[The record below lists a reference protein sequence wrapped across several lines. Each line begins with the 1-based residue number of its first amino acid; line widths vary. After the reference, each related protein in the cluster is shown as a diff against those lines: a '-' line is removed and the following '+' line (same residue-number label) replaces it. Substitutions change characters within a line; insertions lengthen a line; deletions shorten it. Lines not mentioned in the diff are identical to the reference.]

1 MADLSNIIEKNIVN
15 ESEDPIEAFGSAE
28 EGNEPLKPYMDPT
41 LFDTIDKQAQVEILT
56 PVFDAITLAGVDY
69 DLKAQDSA
77 TGKRYT
83 LLKNGKVIEV
93 FIMDTNLGDSIQAAI
108 DNSKDED

>member
-1 MADLSNIIEKNIVN
+1 MDRDD
-15 ESEDPIEAFGSAE
+15 DPIAAFGSAE
-28 EGNEPLKPYMDPT
+28 EGNEPLKPYMDVT
-41 LFDTIDKQAQVEILT
+41 LFETIDKQAQIDLLT

-83 LLKNGKVIEV
+83 LLRDENVVGV
-93 FIMDTNLGDSIQAAI
+93 FEMDTSLTDNILAAI
-108 DNSKDED
+108 ENNKEAE

>member
-1 MADLSNIIEKNIVN
+1 MMDRDD
-15 ESEDPIEAFGSAE
+15 DPIAAFGSAE
-28 EGNEPLKPYMDPT
+28 EGNEPLNPYMDVT
-41 LFDTIDKQAQVEILT
+41 LFETIDKQAQIDLLT

-83 LLKNGKVIEV
+83 LLKDEKVVEV
-93 FIMDTNLGDSIQAAI
+93 FVMDTSLTDNILAAI
-108 DNSKDED
+108 EKNKEAE

>member
-1 MADLSNIIEKNIVN
+1 MNKN
-15 ESEDPIEAFGSAE
+15 EDPIDAFGSAE

-41 LFDTIDKQAQVEILT
+41 LFDTFDKQAQVDILT

-69 DLKAQDSA
+69 TLKAQDSA

-83 LLKNGKVIEV
+83 LLKGEKVVEV
-93 FIMDTNLGDSIQAAI
+93 FTMDANLADNVQAAI
-108 DNSKDED
+108 EKSATEE

>member
-1 MADLSNIIEKNIVN
+1 MN
-15 ESEDPIEAFGSAE
+15 EDEDPIAAFGSAE

-41 LFDTIDKQAQVEILT
+41 LFDTIDKQQQIELLT
-56 PVFDAITLAGVDY
+56 PIFDAITLAGVDY

-83 LLKNGKVIEV
+83 LLKNEQVIDIFE
-93 FIMDTNLGDSIQAAI
+93 MDSNFTDNVLAAI
-108 DNSKDED
+108 EKDKDKEDD

>member
-1 MADLSNIIEKNIVN
+1 MN
-15 ESEDPIEAFGSAE
+15 EDEDPIAAFGSAE

-41 LFDTIDKQAQVEILT
+41 LFDTIEQQQQIELLT
-56 PVFDAITLAGVDY
+56 PIFDAITLAGVDY

-83 LLKNGKVIEV
+83 LLKNEQVIDIFE
-93 FIMDTNLGDSIQAAI
+93 MDSRFTDNVLAAI
-108 DNSKDED
+108 EKDKDKEDD

>member
-1 MADLSNIIEKNIVN
+1 MN
-15 ESEDPIEAFGSAE
+15 EDEDPIAAFGSAE

-41 LFDTIDKQAQVEILT
+41 LFDTIDRQAQIELLT

-83 LLKNGKVIEV
+83 LLRDEQVIDIFE
-93 FIMDTNLGDSIQAAI
+93 MDSRFTDNVIAAI
-108 DNSKDED
+108 EKDKEDD

>member
-1 MADLSNIIEKNIVN
+1 MN
-15 ESEDPIEAFGSAE
+15 ENEDPIEAFGSAE
-28 EGNEPLKPYMDPT
+28 EGNAPLHSYMDPA
-41 LFDTIDKQAQVEILT
+41 LFDTIDKQAQIDLLT

-83 LLKNGKVIEV
+83 LFKGEEVIEV
-93 FIMDTNLGDSIQAAI
+93 FVMDSNLTSNITEAI
-108 DNSKDED
+108 ENSKDE

>member
-1 MADLSNIIEKNIVN
+1 MN
-15 ESEDPIEAFGSAE
+15 EDEDPIAAFGSAE

-41 LFDTIDKQAQVEILT
+41 LFDTLDKQAQIELLT

-69 DLKAQDSA
+69 DLKVQDSA

-83 LLKNGKVIEV
+83 LLKNEEVIDIFE
-93 FIMDTNLGDSIQAAI
+93 MDSSFTDNVLAAI
-108 DNSKDED
+108 EKDKEDD